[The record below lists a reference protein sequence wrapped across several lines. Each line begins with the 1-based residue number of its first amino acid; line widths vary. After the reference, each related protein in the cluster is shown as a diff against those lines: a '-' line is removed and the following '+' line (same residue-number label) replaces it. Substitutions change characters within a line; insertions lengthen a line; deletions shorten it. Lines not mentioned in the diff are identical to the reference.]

1 LGLSEVAPPSAIDDE
16 REEEEEEDAP
26 RMSLNSFGPSS
37 LFEEEEEE
45 EEEPPAREPQF
56 FSDLEEVEQ
65 PLPQAARSYPV
76 LDPSK
81 IPRPVVQNIVSM
93 AREMNE
99 ADQVRLAREGLARIN
114 AAYHPSLYFYAD
126 EMMEHMLDEYPNRR
140 REIRKAVRENRTG
153 VDDEA
158 IEMDVVFFGDTP
170 YGMFED
176 FVFQIPNDGNLRAT
190 IGDDYDRDDD
200 ENPANRFREGDSRS
214 LESLR
219 NAVYNVKRVQNRL
232 LRYAPSDVLRSEADD
247 IFGAFIRPERVAE
260 AIRQREG
267 EEAAYENKAEV
278 MREEGIYDDEEE
290 EEEEDEDEDED
301 EDEEEDEDGPSLV
314 ERFDD

>member
-45 EEEPPAREPQF
+45 EEELPAEEPQF
-56 FSDLEEVEQ
+56 FGDLEEVEQ

-114 AAYHPSLYFYAD
+114 AEYYPSLYFFAD
-126 EMMEHMLDEYPNRR
+126 EMVEDMLDEYPNRE

-158 IEMDVVFFGDTP
+158 IEMGVVFLGDTP

-176 FVFQIPNDGNLRAT
+176 FVFRIANNSELRAT
-190 IGDDYDRDDD
+190 IGDDYEREDD
-200 ENPANRFREGDSRS
+200 ENPANRFSEDGSRS
-214 LESLR
+214 LRSLR

-232 LRYAPSDVLRSEADD
+232 LRYAPSDVLRREADD

-260 AIRQREG
+260 AIRQRE
-267 EEAAYENKAEV
+267 
-278 MREEGIYDDEEE
+278 REEMVDEEREEDDEEE
-290 EEEEDEDEDED
+290 EEDEDEEDDEEEDEDEDED
-301 EDEEEDEDGPSLV
+301 GPSLA
-314 ERFDD
+314 ERFG